1 MTEPAGLRHQAWRLR
16 QLARSVDHPALI
28 VEFEAMAQDRE
39 RQAADIEKLTSR
51 GAAPYWLA
59 AGSAL
64 LLLFAV
70 LRLMTETSLGNYLA
84 IAIAVAGALAIFVP
98 SIAKGRRGARGER
111 LRGRSTRSAMP
122 RRRRAF

>member
-1 MTEPAGLRHQAWRLR
+1 MTESAGLRHQAWRLR
-16 QLARSVDHPALI
+16 QLARSVDHPALV
-28 VEFEAMAQDRE
+28 VEFEAMAQDLE

-70 LRLMTETSLGNYLA
+70 LRLTTETNLGIYL
-84 IAIAVAGALAIFVP
+84 AIAVAGALAIFVP
-98 SIAKGRRGARGER
+98 SVAKGRRGARGEQAPG
-111 LRGRSTRSAMP
+111 LSTRSAMP
-122 RRRRAF
+122 WRRRAF